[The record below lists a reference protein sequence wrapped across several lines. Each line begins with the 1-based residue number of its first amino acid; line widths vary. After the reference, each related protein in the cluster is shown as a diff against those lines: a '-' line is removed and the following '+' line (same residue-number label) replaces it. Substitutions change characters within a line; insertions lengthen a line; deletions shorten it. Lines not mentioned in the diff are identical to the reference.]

1 MKNLITCSLVIVG
14 LVLCSAAN
22 VAAHDVFQ
30 DVLKEKY
37 TLKSFSCKTCH
48 PDSDNRKIRTKFA
61 DRIHKELK
69 DKKLSEKFSVA
80 EKAGEEAVKEF
91 EKGVAKDFG
100 KAWETVSKQQ
110 MTFDDFLK
118 AGLFNGARLDTKKL
132 EAKAAEAEGAE
143 EAKKGDG
150 K

>member
-1 MKNLITCSLVIVG
+1 MKNYITLG
-14 LVLCSAAN
+14 LVLVGLILFSNSNA
-22 VAAHDVFQ
+22 AAHDVFQ

-69 DKKLSEKFSVA
+69 GKNLSEKFAVA

-91 EKGVAKDFG
+91 EKEVAKDFG

-132 EAKAAEAEGAE
+132 AAKAAEAGGDAANKDEG
-143 EAKKGDG
+143 K
-150 K
+150 